1 MVKRKTK
8 ILFCE
13 KYCKDF
19 IIDDVT
25 MDNLVNIFA
34 AVSYSRSET
43 YDASYN
49 KVSTIAYFV
58 MVVNYSSKI
67 LIRSSSGV
75 NVIKSFFHLSTQSN
89 ICE

>member
-8 ILFCE
+8 ILLFCE

-25 MDNLVNIFA
+25 MDNLVNIFT

-43 YDASYN
+43 YYASYS
-49 KVSTIAYFV
+49 KASVVAYLLW
-58 MVVNYSSKI
+58 S
-67 LIRSSSGV
+67 
-75 NVIKSFFHLSTQSN
+75 
-89 ICE
+89 